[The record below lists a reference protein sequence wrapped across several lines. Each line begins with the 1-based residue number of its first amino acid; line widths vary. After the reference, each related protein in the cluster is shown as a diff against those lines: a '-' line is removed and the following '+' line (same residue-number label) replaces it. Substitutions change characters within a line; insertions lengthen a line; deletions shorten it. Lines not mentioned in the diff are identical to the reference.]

1 MSLYLVRHAKAG
13 SRSDWDGDDL
23 VRPLSKNGWAQS
35 KAIAKYLRK
44 RQPSQLL
51 SSPYL
56 RCQQTLEP
64 LGALVGL
71 EVVDEARLAE
81 GEPFEGV
88 LELLAEIP
96 DGTVMCSH
104 GDLVPETIA
113 ALQRRGCDIVSTPDW
128 RKATVWTIDRA
139 DDGSYSTAAL
149 WGPPAT

>member
-13 SRSDWDGDDL
+13 SRSEWDGDDV
-23 VRPLSKNGWAQS
+23 VRPLSKSGWKQS

-44 RQPSQLL
+44 LQPTQLL

-56 RCQQTLEP
+56 RCRQTLEP
-64 LGALVGL
+64 LGTLLDL
-71 EVVDEARLAE
+71 EVVDDARLTE

-88 LELLAEIP
+88 LDLIAQAR

-104 GDLVPETIA
+104 GDLIPETIA
-113 ALQRRGCDIVSTPDW
+113 ALHRRGCSILTPPDW
-128 RKATVWTIDRA
+128 RKATVWKLDLD
-139 DDGSYSTAAL
+139 DDGQVATASL